1 MNANNA
7 VLDIYV
13 DGSCAPKNPGGTPV
27 WGCFFLRNG
36 VPVDTLAGLA
46 AAEASE
52 RATNNL
58 AEYVAFINAL
68 KETKRRGWD
77 SDRIRV
83 LTDSQLLHG
92 QLALGW
98 KVRSQ
103 NLLALYE
110 KAMRLKSTFP
120 SITIE
125 KIARE
130 RNKIAHRA
138 ARGAFFEARYPRKT
152 R

>member
-1 MNANNA
+1 PEFTLPLQSLTYIHGDGSITLASLCNFASSPYFQARPQRYHMNASNA

-46 AAEASE
+46 AADASE

-68 KETKRRGWD
+68 KEAKRRGWD

-92 QLALGW
+92 QLAL
-98 KVRSQ
+98 
-103 NLLALYE
+103 
-110 KAMRLKSTFP
+110 
-120 SITIE
+120 
-125 KIARE
+125 
-130 RNKIAHRA
+130 
-138 ARGAFFEARYPRKT
+138 
-152 R
+152 